1 MVGRLAFSFCHGPFS
16 GSTFVNISGGGLV
29 FQAEE
34 ETPEI
39 RDAVLPSGTVAAEGL
54 VAWFRS
60 ESGGAKDGSDGILDC
75 DMGHY
80 INGRK

>member
-1 MVGRLAFSFCHGPFS
+1 M
-16 GSTFVNISGGGLV
+16 
-29 FQAEE
+29 
-34 ETPEI
+34 
-39 RDAVLPSGTVAAEGL
+39 LPSGTVAAEGL

-80 INGRK
+80 RNGQQINGVTGVITSISGVMGPYL